1 MDESISLV
9 DDEGEKEGKI
19 EKLDFVTSPPNNFVN
34 QEKFPKSVGFIVG
47 NEFCERYSVHTENKQ
62 SYNDFT

>member
-19 EKLDFVTSPPNNFVN
+19 EKLDFVTSPPNNFAN

-47 NEFCERYSVHTENKQ
+47 NEFCERYSVHTEYKQ